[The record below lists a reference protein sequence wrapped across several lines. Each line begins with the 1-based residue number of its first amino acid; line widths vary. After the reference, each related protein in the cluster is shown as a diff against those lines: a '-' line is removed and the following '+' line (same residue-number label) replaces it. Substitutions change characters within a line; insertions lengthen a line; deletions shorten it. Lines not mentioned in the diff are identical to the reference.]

1 LASWSDI
8 FGSAGGSG
16 FDFSSFL
23 GNLQNQYQGGGYAGA
38 GNSGASGQQ
47 QQAQSGIQGFSAP
60 AANAGLSGLT
70 SWLQNNYAQ
79 GLRNYDSYAQSHG
92 QAAQKAKEDAL
103 NAYNTTVSGLQG
115 LMGGLTQQAQQ
126 QQQSLAGQ
134 QANIDQMMAQAMQLY
149 DPQQW
154 AQVIATG
161 QVPQAT
167 QDYYQQMRDLAM
179 SNVQSDLDKSF
190 AVQQRQLMDNLGARG
205 ILNSSITGNALAQ
218 MEAEKQRRLSQASA
232 DATAQMIQG
241 LIDAPYRQ
249 QEAALQN
256 LGGQSGFAQSLGS
269 LASQF
274 YQNQLGGLAQQGN
287 WGINIPQAMAPLYT
301 MASGMYDIPA
311 AMREAYAQP
320 MLNIWGKL
328 ADSATAEK
336 LAQMRIDE
344 SADSDWFSGI
354 GSLVGAI
361 GGLF

>member
-1 LASWSDI
+1 MASLSDFFSNI
-8 FGSAGGSG
+8 GGSG
-16 FDFSSFL
+16 FDFNSLL
-23 GNLQNQYQGGGYAGA
+23 GSLQNQYQGGG
-38 GNSGASGQQ
+38 NASPVNMGSPGQQ
-47 QQAQSGIQGFSAP
+47 QSGSGIPGFSAP
-60 AANAGLSGLT
+60 SANASLSGLT
-70 SWLQNNYAQ
+70 SWLQNNYSQ
-79 GLRNYDSYAQSHG
+79 GLQNYDNYAQSHG
-92 QAAQKAKEDAL
+92 QAAQDAKQDAL
-103 NAYNTTVSGLQG
+103 NSYNTAVSGLQG

-126 QQQSLAGQ
+126 QQQGLAGQ
-134 QANIDQMMAQAMQLY
+134 QANIDQMMGQAMQLY

-154 AQVIATG
+154 GQIIATG

-179 SNVQSDLDKSF
+179 SNIQSDLDKSF

-205 ILNSSITGNALAQ
+205 VLNSSITGNALSQ

-249 QEAALQN
+249 QEAAMQN
-256 LGGQSGFAQSLGS
+256 LGAQSGFAQSLGS

-274 YQNQLGGLAQQGN
+274 YQNQFGGLAQQGN
-287 WGINIPQAMAPLYT
+287 WGINIPQAIAPLYT

-311 AMREAYAQP
+311 AMRESYAQP
-320 MLNIWGKL
+320 LQDIWGKL
-328 ADSATAEK
+328 ADASTAEK